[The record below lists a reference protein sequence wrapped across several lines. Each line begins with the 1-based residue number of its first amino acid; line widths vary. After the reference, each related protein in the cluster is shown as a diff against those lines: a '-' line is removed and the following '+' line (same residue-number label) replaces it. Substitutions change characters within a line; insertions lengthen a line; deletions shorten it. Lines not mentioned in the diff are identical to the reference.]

1 MFFCFSMKKFDNN
14 IILLIVFLLVV
25 GCGLEDI
32 GIVDSPLVIDSRAS
46 RDTLAFALPSWY
58 FGNNHNSRVR
68 GFDIYYKFYP
78 EGANYHF
85 RGFAESVQK
94 DFNALKSVFNNVNE
108 FNRRGFYKINLDGD
122 RFSGKPTLKLDKSWI
137 QGNFPLYFELN
148 FENLRKST
156 PGSVFINIRKGNN
169 SSAPLIRSIKTVYRS
184 YVVNDLYR
192 EFSEVLKKSKVTNST
207 NRPFDLKHISD
218 SFFTK
223 DVSPK
228 YNLVIFVMAVGN
240 AIEDDLYSVIV
251 NLGSLHGFELSS

>member
-1 MFFCFSMKKFDNN
+1 MRKFDNN
-14 IILLIVFLLVV
+14 IMFLIVFLLVV

-32 GIVDSPLVIDSRAS
+32 IIVDSPLVIDSRAS

-58 FGNNHNSRVR
+58 FGKNHNSRVR

-78 EGANYHF
+78 EGSNYYL
-85 RGFAESVQK
+85 RGFAESVK
-94 DFNALKSVFNNVNE
+94 EDFNALKSVFNNINE
-108 FNRRGFYKINLDGD
+108 FNKRGFYKINLDGD
-122 RFSGKPTLKLDKSWI
+122 RFSGTPTLKLDKSWI
-137 QGNFPLYFELN
+137 QGNFSLYFELN
-148 FENLRKST
+148 FENLRKSI
-156 PGSVFINIRKGNN
+156 PGSVFINIRKGNS
-169 SSAPLIRSIKTVYRS
+169 SSAPLIRSIKTYRS

-192 EFSEVLKKSKVTNST
+192 EFSEALKKSKVTNST
-207 NRPFDLKHISD
+207 DRPFDLSHISD

-240 AIEDDLYSVIV
+240 VIEDDLYSVIV

>member
-1 MFFCFSMKKFDNN
+1 MKIFNN

-25 GCGLEDI
+25 NCGLEDI
-32 GIVDSPLVIDSRAS
+32 VIIDSPLVIDSRAS
-46 RDTLAFALPSWY
+46 RDTLAFVLPSWY
-58 FGNNHNSRVR
+58 FGKNHNSRVK

-78 EGANYHF
+78 EGSNYHLKDF
-85 RGFAESVQK
+85 EKSVQK
-94 DFNALKSVFNNVNE
+94 DFDALKSIFNNVNE

-122 RFSGKPTLKLDKSWI
+122 RFSGKPTLKLDKNWI

-148 FENLRKST
+148 FENLRKSI
-156 PGSVFINIRKGNN
+156 PGSVFINIRKGNS

-184 YVVNDLYR
+184 YVVNDLYI
-192 EFSEVLKKSKVTNST
+192 EFSEALKKSKLTNST

-240 AIEDDLYSVIV
+240 VIEDDLYSVVV
-251 NLGSLHGFELSS
+251 NLGTLHGFELSN